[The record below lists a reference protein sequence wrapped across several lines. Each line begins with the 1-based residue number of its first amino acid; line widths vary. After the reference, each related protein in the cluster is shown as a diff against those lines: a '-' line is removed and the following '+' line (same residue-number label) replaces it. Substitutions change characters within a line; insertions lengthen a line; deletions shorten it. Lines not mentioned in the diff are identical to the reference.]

1 MKPTKPQR
9 ARLKGLSVANERIV
23 VDQAGRGW
31 IRVNF
36 PEVGRWRVIRTS
48 AFTLYLPKRK
58 SHG

>member
-9 ARLKGLSVANERIV
+9 PRSKGLAVTSDRIV
-23 VDQAGRGW
+23 VDHAGRGR

-58 SHG
+58 TRG

>member
-9 ARLKGLSVANERIV
+9 PRLKGLSVANERIV
-23 VDQAGRGW
+23 VDQAGRDR

-36 PEVGRWRVIRTS
+36 PEVGCWRVIRTS

-58 SHG
+58 THG